1 MPLLSSVL
9 LATVV
14 LLTCRRF
21 GSQRVLPFAL
31 LTTLGVSL
39 TAGTTVGVAVVI
51 GLVAGM
57 LLERGFA
64 YGVAIFGGALPAVLQ
79 SVAMVFFAQELIPEE
94 ELGQL
99 VTQLESMGLQMEDQ
113 GYSIHEIATVALRLQ
128 PGMECVMGILSLVL
142 AYRFGQSLAPRF
154 GLDLPTATAF
164 RLWRPWDE
172 LIWVLIVSLV
182 LVLVGGG
189 ILLDLGLNA
198 LVVVAAI
205 YATHG
210 AAVVRFYMARLG
222 VPPLVEVFVYL
233 SLVFTMG
240 ISIPILGA
248 VGILDTWF
256 DWRHLRTP
264 QPQPESDAD
273 GTSTL

>member
-1 MPLLSSVL
+1 MPLITSVV

-21 GSQRVLPFAL
+21 GSQRVLPFTL
-31 LTTLGVSL
+31 LMTLGVSL
-39 TAGTTVGVAVVI
+39 TASTTVGVAVVM

-57 LLERGFA
+57 LVERGFA
-64 YGVAIFGGALPAVLQ
+64 YRVAIFGGALPAVLQ
-79 SVAMVFFAQELIPEE
+79 SVAMVFFAQDMVPEAELK
-94 ELGQL
+94 QL
-99 VTQLESMGLQMEDQ
+99 VTQLEGMGLQMEDQ
-113 GYSIHEIATVALRLQ
+113 GYSIHEIATLALRLQ

-142 AYRFGQSLAPRF
+142 AYRFGQALAPRF
-154 GLDLPTATAF
+154 GLGLPSATRF

-172 LIWVLIVSLV
+172 LIWALIVSLV
-182 LVLVGGG
+182 LVLIGSG
-189 ILLDLGLNA
+189 ILRDLGLNA
-198 LVVVAAI
+198 LVVVAVI

-210 AAVVRFYMARLG
+210 AAVVRFYMARLR
-222 VPPLVEVFVYL
+222 VPALVELFVYL

-256 DWRHLRTP
+256 DWRQLRTP
-264 QPQPESDAD
+264 QAQPEGDAD